1 MASFTGVALKYVPIP
16 RREHHK
22 SGFGVA
28 LIVELDFVEICC
40 RSCILPTVKQGLR
53 GGGMARQKF
62 PKLRLEGK
70 IPCSLQGCL
79 LINLHSISAI
89 AGMKFAILAVQQT
102 EFSCNG
108 VL

>member
-1 MASFTGVALKYVPIP
+1 MASFTDVPLKDGPIP

-28 LIVELDFVEICC
+28 LIVEVDFVEICC
-40 RSCILPTVKQGLR
+40 RSYILPMVKQGLR
-53 GGGMARQKF
+53 GYSMARQKF
-62 PKLRLEGK
+62 PKLPLEGK
-70 IPCSLQGCL
+70 ILCSLQGCL